1 MKFCMINYV
10 DNQADFFRLLSDLE
24 ESRWIALDT
33 EFVSERHFHPQ
44 LCLVQLAYESGAAI
58 LDPLAFKDINAFWK
72 LLTQG
77 DHETIV
83 HAGRA
88 DLEFCIRATGTL
100 PRKLF
105 DTQLAAGF
113 IGCDFPAG
121 CANLISKV
129 LKVDLPNTETRTD
142 WTRRPLTRSQLE
154 YGLDDVRYL
163 HPLRTYIGGRIE
175 KLGRWSWFEEDMN
188 AWKEKLLWQFGP
200 DRWEKLVQNSTF
212 DQRSLAI
219 VRELYFWRE
228 RRAQLADCPVKRIL
242 RDDLIIELARRQ
254 VFDIERI
261 KEVRDF
267 AQSNYAGILEPISDV
282 IRHTMRL
289 PKREL
294 PQLMDHDPSCKMT
307 VLGQLLYSALGTI
320 CKQNNLACNLVA
332 NPTDV
337 RKWALW
343 RMNPKLN
350 ISEPILEQGW
360 RKLVVGTVFDELISG
375 KMVIRVAD
383 PTSEEPLEFL
393 RKVQ

>member
-1 MKFCMINYV
+1 MIRYV
-10 DNQADFFRLLSDLE
+10 DNQADFFQLLSDLE

-44 LCLVQLAYESGAAI
+44 LCLIQLAFESGGAV
-58 LDPLAFKDINAFWK
+58 LDPLAFDNVDPFWE
-72 LLTQG
+72 LLSEG

-88 DLEFCIRATGTL
+88 DLEFCIRATGKL
-100 PRKLF
+100 PLKLF

-113 IGCDFPAG
+113 IGCDYPAG
-121 CANLISKV
+121 CANLISKI

-142 WTRRPLTRSQLE
+142 WTRRPLTRSQME
-154 YGLDDVRYL
+154 YALDDVRYL
-163 HPLRTYIGGRIE
+163 HSLRTYIGGRIQ
-175 KLGRWSWFEEDMN
+175 KMGRWSWFEEDMN

-219 VRELYFWRE
+219 VRELFFWRE
-228 RRAQLADCPVKRIL
+228 SRAQLADCPVKRIL

-267 AQSNYAGILEPISDV
+267 AQTNYAGILEPISDV
-282 IRHTMRL
+282 IRHAMRL
-289 PKREL
+289 PKRSL
-294 PQLMDHDPSCKMT
+294 PTLMDHDPSCKMT

-320 CKQNNLACNLVA
+320 CKQNKLACNLVA

-343 RMNPKLN
+343 RLRQDLN

-360 RKLVVGTVFDELISG
+360 RKLVAGSVFEELISG
-375 KMVIRVAD
+375 NMVIRVAD
-383 PTSEEPLEFL
+383 PTSDEPLEFL
-393 RKVQ
+393 RKVN

>member
-1 MKFCMINYV
+1 MINYV

-33 EFVSERHFHPQ
+33 EFVSERHFQSQ
-44 LCLVQLAYESGAAI
+44 LCLIQLAYESGGAV
-58 LDPLAFKDINAFWK
+58 LDPLALNSINPFWE
-72 LLTQG
+72 LLTEG

-88 DLEFCIRATGTL
+88 DLEFCIRAVGTL

-113 IGCDFPAG
+113 IGLDYPAG

-163 HPLRTYIGGRIE
+163 QPLRTYIGGRIE
-175 KLGRWSWFEEDMN
+175 KMGRWSWFEEDMN
-188 AWKEKLLWQFGP
+188 AWKEKLLWQFSP
-200 DRWEKLVQNSTF
+200 DRWEKLVLNSTF

-219 VRELYFWRE
+219 VRELFFWRE

-254 VFDIERI
+254 VYDIERI

-267 AQSNYAGILEPISDV
+267 AQANFAGILEPISDV
-282 IRHTMRL
+282 VRHAMRL

-294 PQLMDHDPSCKMT
+294 PSLMDHDPSCKMT

-320 CKQNNLACNLVA
+320 CKQNDLACNLVA
-332 NPTDV
+332 NPSDV

-343 RMNPKLN
+343 RLRPDLN

-360 RKLVVGTVFDELISG
+360 RKLIAGSIFEELITG
-375 KMVIRVAD
+375 NMVIRVSD

-393 RKVQ
+393 KRVSD

>member
-1 MKFCMINYV
+1 MINYV

-58 LDPLAFKDINAFWK
+58 LDPLAFKDINAFWE

-88 DLEFCIRATGTL
+88 DLEFCILATGTL

-163 HPLRTYIGGRIE
+163 HSLRTYIGGRIK
-175 KLGRWSWFEEDMN
+175 KLGRWSWFEEEVND
-188 AWKEKLLWQFGP
+188 WKEKLLWQFGP

-254 VFDIERI
+254 VYDIERI
-261 KEVRDF
+261 KDVRDF
-267 AQSNYAGILEPISDV
+267 SQSNFAGILEPISDA
-282 IRHTMRL
+282 IKYAMRL
-289 PKREL
+289 PKRDL
-294 PQLMDHDPSCKMT
+294 PPLMEHDPSCKMT

-320 CKQNNLACNLVA
+320 CKQNNLACNLVG
-332 NPTDV
+332 NPCDV

-343 RMNPKLN
+343 RMNPELH
-350 ISEPILEQGW
+350 ISLPIMEQGW
-360 RKLVVGTVFDELISG
+360 RKLVVGSVFEELISG
-375 KMVIRVAD
+375 NMVIRVAD